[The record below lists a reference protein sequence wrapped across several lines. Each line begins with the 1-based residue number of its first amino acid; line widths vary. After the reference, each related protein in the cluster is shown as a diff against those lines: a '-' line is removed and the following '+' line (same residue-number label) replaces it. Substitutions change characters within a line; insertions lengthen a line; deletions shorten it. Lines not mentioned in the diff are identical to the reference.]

1 MWNGKPCLLHIFRD
15 VCNSHFTNNLKK
27 KTSGRLNDLA
37 KVRVREELELW
48 SLIL

>member
-1 MWNGKPCLLHIFRD
+1 MWNGKPHLLHIFRD
-15 VCNSHFTNNLKK
+15 VCNSHFTNNYK

-37 KVRVREELELW
+37 KVGAKEELELW